1 MLYQND
7 ERWSIMSK
15 IKRYTLDKVC
25 ELLKNGSTDTYKAL
39 IPEFPYAYT
48 ILKINK
54 DIPSNRYH
62 YFFYVDYGDIESDIY
77 AEEYFS
83 DIEEFKTEVKN
94 RLFDGD
100 ELFVKENNE

>member
-1 MLYQND
+1 
-7 ERWSIMSK
+7 MSR

-25 ELLKNGSTDTYKAL
+25 ELLEKGSTETFEAL
-39 IPEFPYAYT
+39 IANFRYAYT
-48 ILKINK
+48 TLKIDK

-83 DIEEFKTEVKN
+83 DIEEFKAEVKN

-100 ELFVKENNE
+100 ELFVKGEKI